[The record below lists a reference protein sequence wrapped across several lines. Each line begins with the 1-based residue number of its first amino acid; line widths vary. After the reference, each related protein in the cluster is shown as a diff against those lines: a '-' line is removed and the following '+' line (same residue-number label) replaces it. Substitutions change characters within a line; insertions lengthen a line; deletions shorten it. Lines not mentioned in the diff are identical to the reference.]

1 MALLPVALKRAS
13 PTSWDFNEASVS
25 NCTKFVWRFSVV
37 VVANAA
43 WLLNSLFFF
52 FRASTSFLMT
62 VYLAFYSTTMVKIF
76 YLYEIKKLW
85 AFSNWCCSGTADS
98 SKQHY
103 LCGRIINV
111 LKKGLNAMA
120 QLTLKRWWKKKGWR
134 NETNLRYDT
143 IVITLQTLNAREVS
157 EGYLPGIRA
166 CVIY

>member
-1 MALLPVALKRAS
+1 MALLAVPLKRAS
-13 PTSWDFNEASVS
+13 PTSCDFNEAGVS
-25 NCTKFVWRFSVV
+25 NCTKLVWRFSVV

-43 WLLNSLFFF
+43 WLLNF

-62 VYLAFYSTTMVKIF
+62 VYLAFYSTTMVKMF

-120 QLTLKRWWKKKGWR
+120 QLTLKWWWKKKGWR
-134 NETNLRYDT
+134 NETSLRYNT
-143 IVITLQTLNAREVS
+143 IVITLQNLNAREVS